1 MMGVEHESVH
11 ESGDGWCPIVVKD
24 NLIVMSIAFL
34 LQNRSEAVIWRGAR
48 KNALIK
54 QFLKVDFLVIF
65 LCYFLWCYNI
75 QLKNLRLQCD
85 A

>member
-1 MMGVEHESVH
+1 MLGVEEESVH
-11 ESGDGWCPIVVKD
+11 ESSDGWCPIVVKD

-54 QFLKVDFLVIF
+54 QFLKVDFLLDGF
-65 LCYFLWCYNI
+65 SSHLLLCSN
-75 QLKNLRLQCD
+75 
-85 A
+85 